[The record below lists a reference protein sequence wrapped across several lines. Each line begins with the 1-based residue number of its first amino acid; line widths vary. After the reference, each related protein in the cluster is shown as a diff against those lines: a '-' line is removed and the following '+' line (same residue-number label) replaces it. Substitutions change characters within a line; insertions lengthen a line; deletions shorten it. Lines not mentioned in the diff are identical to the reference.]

1 MAEFTIPSYDYIP
14 LKKANGLIY
23 GIDLAEP
30 YTLTAVGS
38 KISNLKNTITEFI
51 ADQLSLNIPV
61 FTYKEFDNLVDYKI
75 ELDIQNIY
83 SLVASGVNLTT
94 HTINVIK
101 VLNGSAATG
110 QLFLPPNIII

>member
-51 ADQLSLNIPV
+51 AD
-61 FTYKEFDNLVDYKI
+61 
-75 ELDIQNIY
+75 
-83 SLVASGVNLTT
+83 
-94 HTINVIK
+94 
-101 VLNGSAATG
+101 
-110 QLFLPPNIII
+110 